1 VGAIVRQALAL
12 AIAGIALGLAGALAL
27 TRVLTA
33 LLFDVG
39 ATDPAMFAMEPAL
52 LVLVALPASYVPAR
66 RAASVDP
73 VAALRGD

>member
-1 VGAIVRQALAL
+1 MGAIVRQALAL